1 MVYPATYALP
11 PASAAIASA
20 ASSRRPETYVTWT
33 SDPLGEYSTAER
45 IAITVSVVLVSL
57 LLVAKTWM
65 LVDGRRRSLLD
76 RLFGL
81 VYVEELVFTREGTLP
96 WTRDVR

>member
-1 MVYPATYALP
+1 MF
-11 PASAAIASA
+11 
-20 ASSRRPETYVTWT
+20 
-33 SDPLGEYSTAER
+33 
-45 IAITVSVVLVSL
+45 
-57 LLVAKTWM
+57 
-65 LVDGRRRSLLD
+65 VDGRRRSLLD